1 MFNNFE
7 NDEQTAI
14 GGPPVAPMGD
24 GNLRT
29 DLTTRPNNQP
39 VLPSYISYPG
49 NTLPPPAPPL
59 VRESAARER
68 MRRRRVVSRRKGGE
82 WAWVVI
88 AAAMLG
94 VVVISSMAI
103 FLLLRTSQTEQE
115 IIPTAVAAL
124 PTAVDVR
131 SDFSG
136 LAGVGGSGQQVILED
151 GRSIVL
157 EPWNGTSRFTVLVMG
172 LDRRPDETGL
182 AYRTDT
188 MMLVSIDPA
197 TQSLGILS
205 IPRDLYVEVPGYG
218 QLQRV
223 NSAMVLGE
231 LRQPEF
237 GPQLAMQ
244 TVQYNLGMRVHDYLA
259 VDFNTFITFVDSIG
273 GIDVDVPYNINDPQY
288 PNMYYGYDPLFI
300 RAGFQHFD
308 GTMAL
313 KYARTRHTSND
324 FDRARRQQD
333 VLYAIRDRI
342 LDLDMLPQLIV
353 QSPSLWREVNDGIST
368 GLSLEQMIHL
378 ALYLKEVPVEN
389 IRTGVIDSNYIIGYM
404 TPQGASVLVPNRERI
419 GSLMVEVFGQN
430 YSG

>member
-1 MFNNFE
+1 MYNNFE
-7 NDEQTAI
+7 SDDQTAI
-14 GGPPVAPMGD
+14 GGPPVAPGE
-24 GNLRT
+24 NIPRP

-39 VLPSYISYPG
+39 VLPAYVPYSG
-49 NTLPPPAPPL
+49 NTLPPPPAPPL
-59 VRESAARER
+59 PRDSAARER
-68 MRRRRVVSRRKGGE
+68 MRRRRVSSRRSGGE

-88 AAAMLG
+88 AGALLS

-103 FLLLRTSQTEQE
+103 FLLLRASQEEPE

-124 PTAVDVR
+124 PTPVDVR
-131 SDFSG
+131 SDFSSLTG
-136 LAGVGGSGQQVILED
+136 NITGQQVILDD

-157 EPWNGTSRFTVLVMG
+157 EPWNGTSRFTVLMMG
-172 LDRRPDETGL
+172 MDRRPEETGL

-188 MMLVSIDPA
+188 MMLISIDPA
-197 TQSLGILS
+197 TNSLGILS

-231 LRQPEF
+231 LRQPGY

-273 GIDVDVPYNINDPQY
+273 GIDVDVPYNISDPEY
-288 PNMYYGYDPLFI
+288 PNMYYGYDPLYI
-300 RAGFQHFD
+300 RAGLQHFD

-342 LDLDMLPQLIV
+342 LELDMLPQLIV
-353 QSPSLWREVNDGIST
+353 QSPSLWREVSDGVST

-378 ALYLKEVPVEN
+378 ALYLKDVPTEN
-389 IRTGVIDSNYIIGYM
+389 IQTGVIDSNYIIGYQ
-404 TPQGASVLVPNRERI
+404 TPQGASVLVPNRDRI
-419 GSLMVEVFGQN
+419 GNLMVEVFGSN
-430 YSG
+430 YSE